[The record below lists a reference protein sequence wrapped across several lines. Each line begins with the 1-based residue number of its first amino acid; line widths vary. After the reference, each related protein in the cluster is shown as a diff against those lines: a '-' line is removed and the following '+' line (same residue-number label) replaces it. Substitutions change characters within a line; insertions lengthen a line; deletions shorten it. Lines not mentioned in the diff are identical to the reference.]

1 VKQRKQRCRVCP
13 PSSFSVKGASRQT
26 PFFAALDLTLSYISS
41 LLHPFPPAFRF
52 LSSKPPNLWL
62 MLAGIVL
69 PSESAQYSAIIDDIL
84 AEADLAT
91 ISAKQIRK
99 GLKERL
105 GEEKGAELGGKKV
118 STWIFLC
125 YGGREG
131 GGKVERG

>member
-1 VKQRKQRCRVCP
+1 
-13 PSSFSVKGASRQT
+13 
-26 PFFAALDLTLSYISS
+26 
-41 LLHPFPPAFRF
+41 
-52 LSSKPPNLWL
+52 

-131 GGKVERG
+131 RGKVERG

>member
-1 VKQRKQRCRVCP
+1 MSRMSPFLFLYQ
-13 PSSFSVKGASRQT
+13 GASPQT
-26 PFFAALDLTLSYISS
+26 PILAALDLLPSYIWS
-41 LLHPFPPAFRF
+41 LLYPFPPIFRF
-52 LSSKPPNLWL
+52 LRSKPPNLWL
-62 MLAGIVL
+62 MLARIVL

-118 STWIFLC
+118 ST
-125 YGGREG
+125 
-131 GGKVERG
+131 